1 MTTAALRGLLTTCV
15 VMSLAACTQN
25 DQTRPGA
32 AELGPTNV
40 ATVNGRAIPESV
52 FRVYAL
58 ATLRKNADQL
68 APEERA
74 ALIDDL
80 VGITVLVDQAQKEG
94 LTASRSVAA
103 QVELSRMQ
111 LVARAMANDYLSKN
125 PVSDAD
131 LQRIYDENLPRLAPQ
146 QYKARHILVATEEEA
161 NAVIEQLRNGGDF
174 VALAT
179 ERADGPTGP
188 NGGDLGWFTADS
200 MVQPIA
206 EAIRTMEVGTF
217 SSQPVQTEFGYH
229 VLLLEDTRAQEP
241 PTLDALRADLTSAA
255 ERKKVEDYIIRLREA
270 ADVKP
275 AE

>member
-1 MTTAALRGLLTTCV
+1 MITAGLRRFLTTCV
-15 VMSLAACTQN
+15 VVSVAACTQN

-40 ATVNGRAIPESV
+40 GTVNGRAIPESV

-68 APEERA
+68 TPEERA
-74 ALIDDL
+74 ALVDDL
-80 VGITVLVDQAQKEG
+80 VGISVLVDQAQKEG
-94 LTASRSVAA
+94 LASSRSVAA

-111 LVARAMANDYLSKN
+111 LVARAMANDYLAKN

-131 LQRIYDENLPRLAPQ
+131 LQKIYDENLPRLAPR
-146 QYKARHILVATEEEA
+146 QYKARHILLESEEEA
-161 NAVIEQLRNGGDF
+161 NAVLEQLRNGGDF

-200 MVQPIA
+200 IVQPIA
-206 EAIRTMEVGTF
+206 NAIQTMEVGTY
-217 SSQPVQTEFGYH
+217 SAQPVRTEFGYH
-229 VLLLEDTRAQEP
+229 VLLLEDTREQEP
-241 PTLDALRADLTSAA
+241 PTLDSLRADLTSAA
-255 ERKKVEDYIIRLREA
+255 ERQKIEDYINRLRQA